1 MDPLDRGAGMSTHQ
15 FPWIA
20 NGYVITAAQAVTAAV
35 RAPSDIQATA
45 TTITLTYDPDLTPAE
60 LVTVTAVVDD
70 VVSVTNSWDVQLSL
84 AEWQA
89 IRPHIATI
97 RDLRQMGRNAFMA
110 LTAAERDRLLYDAQA
125 ATTTIL
131 LALLRE

>member
-1 MDPLDRGAGMSTHQ
+1 MTSIIVPSSLAQTVLALSAAAGLRPGRMEGDGSPDR
-15 FPWIA
+15 
-20 NGYVITAAQAVTAAV
+20 
-35 RAPSDIQATA
+35 
-45 TTITLTYDPDLTPAE
+45 TLVYDPDLSPAE
-60 LVTVTAVVDD
+60 QATFDLA
-70 VVSVTNSWDVQLSL
+70 LSL
-84 AEWQA
+84 AKAHQQMTREAFAA
-89 IRPHIATI
+89 IRPDVQVI

>member
-1 MDPLDRGAGMSTHQ
+1 MSTFV
-15 FPWIA
+15 FPA
-20 NGYVITAAQAVTAAV
+20 SRAGALTQALHEAGF
-35 RAPSDIQATA
+35 RSPSSTDGDPRS
-45 TTITLTYDPDLTPAE
+45 ITLTYEPDLSPAE
-60 LVTVTAVVDD
+60 QATFDSVARLAVGAAIITTAEYD
-70 VVSVTNSWDVQLSL
+70 T
-84 AEWQA
+84 
-89 IRPHIATI
+89 IRPDIQTI

>member
-1 MDPLDRGAGMSTHQ
+1 MARTYPDATALRLVDLCALHLRPPIGSATDDETGDPLLD
-15 FPWIA
+15 FDPPLD
-20 NGYVITAAQAVTAAV
+20 AQEQT
-35 RAPSDIQATA
+35 
-45 TTITLTYDPDLTPAE
+45 TYDSLLALARSGMEHLTPDEYA
-60 LVTVTAVVDD
+60 T
-70 VVSVTNSWDVQLSL
+70 
-84 AEWQA
+84 
-89 IRPHIATI
+89 IRPQLVII

>member
-1 MDPLDRGAGMSTHQ
+1 MDPSIPDEVTWRTADLAARYLRPVSNVYM
-15 FPWIA
+15 A
-20 NGYVITAAQAVTAAV
+20 NGVAVFEFTPALTAAEALDFDLIKKLAE
-35 RAPSDIQATA
+35 RN
-45 TTITLTYDPDLTPAE
+45 LDLTLDE
-60 LVTVTAVVDD
+60 YRTVTP
-70 VVSVTNSWDVQLSL
+70 QL
-84 AEWQA
+84 Q
-89 IRPHIATI
+89 TI

>member
-1 MDPLDRGAGMSTHQ
+1 MSTHVL
-15 FPWIA
+15 PWTPTI
-20 NGYVITAAQAVTAAV
+20 YVSATDAITAAV
-35 RAPSDIQATA
+35 RAPTSAV
-45 TTITLTYDPDLTPAE
+45 TTDTTLTLEFTPDLTAGE
-60 LVTVTAVVDD
+60 VTTVTGIVADIVGL
-70 VVSVTNSWDVQLSL
+70 TNGAKPMSL
-84 AEWQA
+84 AAYKA
-89 IRPHIATI
+89 IRPDIQNI

>member
-1 MDPLDRGAGMSTHQ
+1 MPEYRRPSLIAANPAEVSDHLASKAIESSTRLVEGDALYITIAGTSADLDAALVDFANTGKV
-15 FPWIA
+15 PIA
-20 NGYVITAAQAVTAAV
+20 AEL
-35 RAPSDIQATA
+35 RAP
-45 TTITLTYDPDLTPAE
+45 
-60 LVTVTAVVDD
+60 
-70 VVSVTNSWDVQLSL
+70 VQ
-84 AEWQA
+84 
-89 IRPHIATI
+89 TI

>member
-1 MDPLDRGAGMSTHQ
+1 MSTHVL
-15 FPWIA
+15 PWTP
-20 NGYVITAAQAVTAAV
+20 TAYLVSATEAITAAV
-35 RAPSDIQATA
+35 RAPESAV
-45 TTITLTYDPDLTPAE
+45 TTESTVTLTFTPDLTAGE
-60 LVTVTAVVDD
+60 VTTVTGIVAD
-70 VVSVTNSWDVQLSL
+70 VVGLTNTAKPMSL
-84 AEWQA
+84 AAYRA
-89 IRPHIATI
+89 IRPDIQNI